1 MEATVETPPPARQR
15 HVARTVFSIV
25 FGVLG
30 VLGVL
35 VSVLAIWAHQVMFDA
50 GTVSDAVDRTLL
62 EPEVTDA
69 LATFLTDQVMAAV
82 DVERLLEEELPDELA
97 RLSPVLVGGVRTIVN
112 EALTR
117 VVEADTTREV
127 IVAATERAHARI
139 MNVLEGG
146 RLSDGLTVNGED
158 VTLNLLPIV
167 SRGLEALQDAG
178 LLTRVDLPK
187 LDPTDDPADQIAQI
201 EDAIG
206 RPLPDDFGQLVVY
219 ESAKIAEA
227 KEAVSRAQQALVLFR
242 RSVVAILILT
252 LGCLVACVALAV
264 RRRRALVAVAL
275 GVVAAM
281 GLGRAIVK
289 TVVEEVP
296 SLAVKPGS
304 RAAIR
309 SMVETLA
316 SGLQT
321 AVTAALIAGLIVAV
335 LVWLSGPSRPAVALR
350 TRASSTGSS
359 LRSTATEHHEGVAI
373 AAFGLAVLV
382 IAVYGFTVVPI
393 VLASLFAVVGAAA
406 LLLGR
411 DADVAPSEQP

>member
-1 MEATVETPPPARQR
+1 
-15 HVARTVFSIV
+15 
-25 FGVLG
+25 
-30 VLGVL
+30 
-35 VSVLAIWAHQVMFDA
+35 MFDA
-50 GTVSDAVDRTLL
+50 STVSDAVDRTLL

-82 DVERLLEEELPDELA
+82 DVEELIQEELPDNIA

-139 MNVLEGG
+139 MSVLEGG
-146 RLSDGLTVNGED
+146 RLSDGLTVDGED

-167 SRGLEALQDAG
+167 SRGLEALQGAG
-178 LLTRVDLPK
+178 LLKRVDLPV
-187 LDPTDDPADQIAQI
+187 LEPGGDPADQIAQI
-201 EDAIG
+201 EAAID
-206 RPLPDDFGQLVVY
+206 RDLPDDFGQMVVY
-219 ESAKIAEA
+219 QSAKVAEA

-252 LGCLVACVALAV
+252 VGCLVACVALAV

-296 SLAVKPGS
+296 TLAVKPGS

-335 LVWLSGPSRPAVALR
+335 LVWVTGSSRTATGLR
-350 TRASSTGSS
+350 SRASSTGSS
-359 LRSTATEHHEGVAI
+359 LRSTATEHRDGVAI

-382 IAVYGFTVVPI
+382 IAVYGFTVLPVL
-393 VLASLFAVVGAAA
+393 LASLLVVGGAAV
-406 LLLGR
+406 LLVLPGR
-411 DADVAPSEQP
+411 DVAPSDPS